1 MRKMYYFKV
10 GDIVET
16 LSKSSKGLIIRVES
30 GAIHVK
36 WLDSPPFHSEQE
48 VSLYGVEYV
57 DKFLKPVVE
66 V

>member
-16 LSKSSKGLIIRVES
+16 LNNVSKGLITRIEGSNMYVM
-30 GAIHVK
+30 
-36 WLDSPPFHSEQE
+36 WLEGKPSYGSDIQ
-48 VSLYGVEYV
+48 LYGTEYAH
-57 DKFLKPVVE
+57 KFLKPIAE

>member
-16 LSKSSKGLIIRVES
+16 LNNVSKGLITRIEGSNMYVM
-30 GAIHVK
+30 
-36 WLDSPPFHSEQE
+36 WLEGKPSYGSDVQ
-48 VSLYGVEYV
+48 LYGTEYAH
-57 DKFLKPVVE
+57 KFLKPVVE

>member
-16 LSKSSKGLIIRVES
+16 LSKSSKGLITRIEGSNMYVM
-30 GAIHVK
+30 
-36 WLDSPPFHSEQE
+36 WLEGKPSYGSDVQ
-48 VSLYGVEYV
+48 LYGTEYAH
-57 DKFLKPVVE
+57 KFLKPIAE